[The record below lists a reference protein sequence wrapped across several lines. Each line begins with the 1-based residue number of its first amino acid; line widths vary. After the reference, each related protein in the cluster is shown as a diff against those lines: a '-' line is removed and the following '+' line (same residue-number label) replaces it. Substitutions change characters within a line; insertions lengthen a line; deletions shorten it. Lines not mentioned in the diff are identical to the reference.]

1 MDISTRQN
9 HTQNEAYSEPCKTGK
24 PLAIFTKRS
33 IIDAWNGS
41 ECAFTLV
48 YLEKILF
55 KDCNAYLWITLL
67 DKRFVIR

>member
-33 IIDAWNGS
+33 IKDAWNGS

-48 YLEKILF
+48 YLEKVLF
-55 KDCNAYLWITLL
+55 KTAMHTSESLS
-67 DKRFVIR
+67 